1 MQDNF
6 KISEFHDAGRELI
19 QRRKENEPKRAEDI
33 LGYKFEELES
43 WAIKN
48 SVLKKFKEFA
58 PNFETK
64 FAK

>member
-1 MQDNF
+1 MCSSDLF
-6 KISEFHDAGRELI
+6 PSHDRAEEI